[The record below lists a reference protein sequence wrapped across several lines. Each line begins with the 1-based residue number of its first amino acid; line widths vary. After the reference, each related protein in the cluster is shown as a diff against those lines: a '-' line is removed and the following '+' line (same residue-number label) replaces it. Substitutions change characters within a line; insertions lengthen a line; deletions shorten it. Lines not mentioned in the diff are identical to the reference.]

1 MTPLH
6 ELDRYEELVMTLGQR
21 DSRGVRLIAYTTEFA
36 QFVLP
41 CGSALV
47 VLRHVKGDGERLGR
61 MVLRVC
67 AGLKQ
72 GKLYLVAAGGD
83 SSAHAILTAHRPSG
97 LFGRRVFVFAIGDAR
112 EVWAGDRSTPTRDLS
127 AAFAAMARP
136 LERTPAQFHSWMTA
150 QREAARALRDR
161 VDAYRRSMT
170 ERKPR
175 ATAAMILVLLAVY
188 GLEWLFGGP
197 DSVPTLV
204 RMGAMLGEGPGRS
217 EPWRL
222 LSHSFLHASTMHI
235 AGNAMIL
242 WILGSFLERLI
253 GASRLITLWTL
264 SVLGGGLASLATPGA
279 AAVMVGASGGGWGLM
294 AAAGVLAL
302 RPGGLIPDDFAR
314 SLRRNIGQVLVINL
328 FISLLPGVALA
339 AHLGGG
345 ATGALVMACGLGT
358 WGIVPSHLPSARG
371 GGGSERALA
380 AHGLGLVCAAALTL
394 SLGVGLMVGEAWL
407 LTAPPTWERHEID
420 GTRLRIEL
428 PSSLPAPTKT
438 ESGESTLLVYGTPLE
453 DPLRVQI
460 EVTEIRGPMGTP
472 TQSPLRLYREY
483 RALRKRHL
491 GEPLRDGMT
500 RLGEPLEQEQPESF
514 HLDEVFALPGGGRLW
529 RHSRVVPSAVVVVT
543 VIADERDG
551 AEKAPWA
558 GRIVGSLYTGYER
571 TGTAPN

>member
-21 DSRGVRLIAYTTEFA
+21 ASRGVRLIAYTPEFA

-47 VLRHVKGDGERLGR
+47 VLRHLRGDGERLGR

-83 SSAHAILTAHRPSG
+83 SGAHAILTAHRPRG
-97 LFGRRVFVFAIGDAR
+97 IFGGKVFVFAIGDTR
-112 EVWAGDRSTPTRDLS
+112 EIWAGHRSTPTRDLS
-127 AAFAAMARP
+127 AAFSAMARP

-150 QREAARALRDR
+150 QREAARALRSR
-161 VDAYRRSMT
+161 VEAYRQSMA

-175 ATAAMILVLLAVY
+175 ATSALILVLLAVY
-188 GLEWLFGGP
+188 GLEWVFGGA

-204 RMGAMLGEGPGRS
+204 RMGAMVGEGPGRS

-264 SVLGGGLASLATPGA
+264 SVLGGGLASLATPGS

-294 AAAGVLAL
+294 AAAGLLAL

-314 SLRRNIGQVLVINL
+314 SLRRNIGQVLIINL
-328 FISLLPGVALA
+328 FISLLPGIALA

-345 ATGALVMACGLGT
+345 AAGALVILSGLGT
-358 WGIVPSHLPSARG
+358 LGLNPSHLPSARG
-371 GGGSERALA
+371 GGSEMAAA
-380 AHGLGLVCAAALTL
+380 AHGLGLACAAGLML
-394 SLGVGLMVGEAWL
+394 SLGTGLMLGEAWL
-407 LTAPPTWERHEID
+407 LTAPPTWERHEI
-420 GTRLRIEL
+420 GPPRLSIEL
-428 PSSLPAPTKT
+428 PSSLPTGARK
-438 ESGESTLLVYGTPLE
+438 ESPEGSLLVYGDPLS
-453 DPLRVQI
+453 DPLRLQI
-460 EVTEIRGPMGTP
+460 SISPIRGPMGTP
-472 TQSPLRLYREY
+472 TQSPIRLYREY
-483 RALRKRHL
+483 RALRKRHME
-491 GEPLRDGMT
+491 EPLREGMT
-500 RLGEPLEQEQPESF
+500 RLGEPIEQEQPESF
-514 HLDEVFALPGGGRLW
+514 HLDEVFSLPGGGRLW
-529 RHSRVVPSAVVVVT
+529 RHSRVVPSAAVVVT
-543 VIADERDG
+543 IIADERDG
-551 AEKAPWA
+551 SKKAPWA
-558 GRIVGSLYTGYER
+558 ARIVGSLETGYER
-571 TGTAPN
+571 AGDPPD